1 MHPLSPTRA
10 PRAKRRIETSRA
22 ARRASSRVVN
32 SRAVRLFALLIL
44 LAGSMAVTIGRPQ
57 APSGAARAT
66 PTLTD
71 NGAPAPDANGAQSP
85 APQSEN
91 NARGNAAATPSQT
104 ATVTPSPATNPTATN
119 STATSPAAV
128 QPAASTALAPGQAAA
143 QANIL
148 RSQVVDVYKL
158 GEEVKRAD
166 DKRSQADWEYQRR
179 EAGLNDIIIIK
190 VANLREL
197 LNRAQCI
204 GANAASTCR
213 KQEIMLYLDGRQL
226 TGLVPES
233 GAPTIEAV
241 GGGDGQQSAGDGLL
255 RYHLQRSGESDE
267 HWADLLGFSLNPA
280 DFSLRRDVE
289 VSVGLPDEYPIQ
301 TAVKDFHL
309 LRVRPYRLIF
319 WLLLFAI
326 LGFYLW
332 RLARESDLLRDRKPV
347 LWKQRKP
354 YSLSL
359 TQAAWWFV
367 LVIVAFVFIWLVTG
381 QYDLSA
387 EVLVLLGIGFGT
399 ALGSTVI
406 GQNKSATPTDV
417 QTTNAEL
424 AALLSDKDSL
434 ETELTRLDSDKN
446 RASGDE
452 KVALAEK
459 LDARTTDYNTLI
471 AQIRQRFPEALGWG
485 YINLRTDLVSDSN
498 GANFH
503 RFQMI
508 VWTIVLGFIF
518 IHSVLSRL
526 SMPHFSATLLTLMG
540 ISSSAYL
547 VGKSSEPQHITGEA
561 AAVPAGNAAAV
572 RAAATNANTRP
583 ADPPA

>member
-1 MHPLSPTRA
+1 M
-10 PRAKRRIETSRA
+10 A
-22 ARRASSRVVN
+22 A
-32 SRAVRLFALLIL
+32 
-44 LAGSMAVTIGRPQ
+44 TTGRPQ
-57 APSGAARAT
+57 APAGAPRAT
-66 PTLTD
+66 PARTD
-71 NGAPAPDANGAQSP
+71 NGAPATNGAQAP
-85 APQSEN
+85 APQPEN
-91 NARGNAAATPSQT
+91 NARGNAAATPAQA
-104 ATVTPSPATNPTATN
+104 ATVTPSPAANPAAANPAATNPAAMN
-119 STATSPAAV
+119 PAAV
-128 QPAASTALAPGQAAA
+128 QTAAATQLAPGQAAA

-158 GEEVKRAD
+158 GESVKRAD
-166 DKRSQADWEYQRR
+166 DKRSQAEWEYQRR

-241 GGGDGQQSAGDGLL
+241 GGADGQQGAGDGFL
-255 RYHLQRSGESDE
+255 RYHLQRSAESDE

-301 TAVKDFHL
+301 TLVKDFHL
-309 LRVRPYRLIF
+309 LRVRSYRLAF
-319 WLLLFAI
+319 WAVLFTI
-326 LGFYLW
+326 LGGCFW
-332 RLARESDLLRDRKPV
+332 WLATKTDLLRDRKPV
-347 LWKQRKP
+347 LWKQRRP

-417 QTTNAEL
+417 QTGNAEL
-424 AALLSDKDSL
+424 DALLSAKDAF
-434 ETELTRLDSDKN
+434 EIELTRLDSDKN
-446 RASGDE
+446 KAGGAE
-452 KVALAEK
+452 KIALAEK
-459 LDARTTDYNTLI
+459 LDARTADYNTLI
-471 AQIRQRFPEALGWG
+471 AQIRQKFPEALGWG
-485 YINLRTDLVSDSN
+485 NINLRTDLVSDSH

-561 AAVPAGNAAAV
+561 TTVPANNADEARVAAAG
-572 RAAATNANTRP
+572 T
-583 ADPPA
+583 PPINP